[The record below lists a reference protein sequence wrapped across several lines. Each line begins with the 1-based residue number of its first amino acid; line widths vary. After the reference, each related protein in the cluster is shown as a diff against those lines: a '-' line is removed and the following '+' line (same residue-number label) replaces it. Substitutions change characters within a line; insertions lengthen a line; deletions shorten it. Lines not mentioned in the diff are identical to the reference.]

1 VNFRILAA
9 TMTACLLVAP
19 RSLAAQT
26 TAEVTF
32 KVPVN
37 LTQVSPDIA
46 KVGVMCMITSSAIP
60 IVGRNTGTST
70 SGNVYKQVEIPM
82 AGGQLVTTATVVLG
96 ISGPSALTDP
106 VGKTADYRCTLSGFS
121 TSLQTW
127 ALFDAASAQVQYRLS
142 PTPAPLT
149 GTFTW

>member
-1 VNFRILAA
+1 MNSRILAA
-9 TMTACLLVAP
+9 TVTACLLVAP
-19 RSLAAQT
+19 RPLGAQT

-46 KVGVMCMITSSAIP
+46 KVGVSCTITSSAIP

-70 SGNVYKQVEIPM
+70 SGSVNKQVEIPI
-82 AGGQLVTTATVVLG
+82 AGGQLVTTATVVFA
-96 ISGPSALTDP
+96 ISGTIALNDP

-127 ALFDAASAQVQYRLS
+127 ALFDAASTQVQYRFS
-142 PTPAPLT
+142 PTPAALT
-149 GTFTW
+149 GSFVW